1 MKIDLKKGFTLI
13 ELVVVMAI
21 IAVLA
26 ALVVG
31 AIIVA
36 RNTSLETANR
46 TNGKTLQTGFEAVY
60 ASTRA
65 YGTPASATTVT
76 FQTAAGSTI
85 ANVSGAGMTTGV
97 VINCA
102 GKTIGTQAVDGG
114 GYVTYSKNGY
124 LIVPA
129 TSSCTVAQDANNQY
143 GVGTP

>member
-1 MKIDLKKGFTLI
+1 MKRDLKKGFTLI

-85 ANVSGAGMTTGV
+85 ANVSGAGMTTGS
-97 VINCA
+97 INCV

>member
-1 MKIDLKKGFTLI
+1 MKQSSKKGFTLI

-31 AIIVA
+31 AIIAA
-36 RNTSLETANR
+36 RSTALETANR

-65 YGTPASATTVT
+65 YGSSG
-76 FQTAAGSTI
+76 TAATVSFQAAAAAGI
-85 ANVSGAGMTTGV
+85 ANVSGSGLTTGT
-97 VINCA
+97 INCA
-102 GKTIGTQAVDGG
+102 GKLIGTQAVDGG

-129 TSSCTVAQDANNQY
+129 KSSCTAAQDVDNQY